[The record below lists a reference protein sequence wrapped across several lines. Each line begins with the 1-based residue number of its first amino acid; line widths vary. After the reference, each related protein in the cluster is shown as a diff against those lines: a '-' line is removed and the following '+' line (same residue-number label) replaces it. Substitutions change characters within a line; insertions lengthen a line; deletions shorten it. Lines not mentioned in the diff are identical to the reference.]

1 MMPMIFWRVGSLDL
15 LGSLLLALDGST
27 LVLDALLSPLAG
39 GLGLRT
45 LGVHLL
51 LELGLAGGLGLGLVN
66 LWVALGICD
75 LLDQVGDIHTCSTR
89 ARLCLKVLPLLR
101 W

>member
-1 MMPMIFWRVGSLDL
+1 MDL
-15 LGSLLLALDGST
+15 LGSLLLLLALDGST

-51 LELGLAGGLGLGLVN
+51 LELRLAGGLSLGLVN
-66 LWVALGICD
+66 LQR
-75 LLDQVGDIHTCSTR
+75 LLDFMLNGRVVTLIVASQDVVT
-89 ARLCLKVLPLLR
+89 
-101 W
+101 

>member
-1 MMPMIFWRVGSLDL
+1 MDL
-15 LGSLLLALDGST
+15 LGSLLLLLALDGST

-51 LELGLAGGLGLGLVN
+51 LELRLAGGLSLGLVN
-66 LWVALGICD
+66 LQR
-75 LLDQVGDIHTCSTR
+75 LLDFILDNRVVTLIVASQDVVT
-89 ARLCLKVLPLLR
+89 
-101 W
+101 

>member
-1 MMPMIFWRVGSLDL
+1 MMPMIFRRVGSLDL
-15 LGSLLLALDGST
+15 LGSLLLLALDGST

-51 LELGLAGGLGLGLVN
+51 LELRLAGGLSLGLVN
-66 LWVALGICD
+66 LQRWLDLILGESVVALIEASQD
-75 LLDQVGDIHTCSTR
+75 VVT
-89 ARLCLKVLPLLR
+89 
-101 W
+101 

>member
-1 MMPMIFWRVGSLDL
+1 MIFRRVGSLDL
-15 LGSLLLALDGST
+15 LGSLLLLLALDGST

-39 GLGLRT
+39 SLGLRT

-66 LWVALGICD
+66 LHES
-75 LLDQVGDIHTCSTR
+75 LDIMH
-89 ARLCLKVLPLLR
+89 
-101 W
+101 

>member
-1 MMPMIFWRVGSLDL
+1 MMPMIFRRVGSLDL
-15 LGSLLLALDGST
+15 LGSLLLLALDGST

-51 LELGLAGGLGLGLVN
+51 LELGLAGGLSLGLVN
-66 LWVALGICD
+66 LQRWLD
-75 LLDQVGDIHTCSTR
+75 LILVDCVE
-89 ARLCLKVLPLLR
+89 
-101 W
+101 

>member
-15 LGSLLLALDGST
+15 LGSLLLLLALDGST

-51 LELGLAGGLGLGLVN
+51 LELGLAGGLSLGLVN
-66 LWVALGICD
+66 LQR
-75 LLDQVGDIHTCSTR
+75 LLDLILNDRVMTLIVAGQDVVT
-89 ARLCLKVLPLLR
+89 
-101 W
+101 

>member
-1 MMPMIFWRVGSLDL
+1 MMPMIFRRVGSLDL
-15 LGSLLLALDGST
+15 LGSLLLLALDGST

-51 LELGLAGGLGLGLVN
+51 LELGLAGGLSLGLVN
-66 LWVALGICD
+66 LQR
-75 LLDQVGDIHTCSTR
+75 LLDLILDDCVE
-89 ARLCLKVLPLLR
+89 
-101 W
+101 

>member
-1 MMPMIFWRVGSLDL
+1 MLDL
-15 LGSLLLALDGST
+15 LGSLLLLLLALDGST

-51 LELGLAGGLGLGLVN
+51 LELGLAGGLSLGLVN
-66 LWVALGICD
+66 LQRMLGLVVLDGGVASIMASHD
-75 LLDQVGDIHTCSTR
+75 LVT
-89 ARLCLKVLPLLR
+89 
-101 W
+101 

>member
-1 MMPMIFWRVGSLDL
+1 MDL

-51 LELGLAGGLGLGLVN
+51 LELGLAGGLSLGLVN
-66 LWVALGICD
+66 L
-75 LLDQVGDIHTCSTR
+75 
-89 ARLCLKVLPLLR
+89 
-101 W
+101 

>member
-1 MMPMIFWRVGSLDL
+1 MMPMIFRRVGSLDL
-15 LGSLLLALDGST
+15 LGSLLLLLALDGST

-51 LELGLAGGLGLGLVN
+51 LELGLAGGLSLGLVN
-66 LWVALGICD
+66 LQR
-75 LLDQVGDIHTCSTR
+75 LLDLILNDRVMTLIVAGQDVVT
-89 ARLCLKVLPLLR
+89 
-101 W
+101 

>member
-1 MMPMIFWRVGSLDL
+1 MMPMIFRRVGSLDL
-15 LGSLLLALDGST
+15 LGSLLLLALDGST

-51 LELGLAGGLGLGLVN
+51 LELRLAGGLSLGLVN
-66 LWVALGICD
+66 LQR
-75 LLDQVGDIHTCSTR
+75 LLDLVFGDGVVASIEASQDVVT
-89 ARLCLKVLPLLR
+89 
-101 W
+101 

>member
-1 MMPMIFWRVGSLDL
+1 MMPMIFRRVGSLDL
-15 LGSLLLALDGST
+15 LGSLLLLALDGST

-51 LELGLAGGLGLGLVN
+51 LELRLAGGLSLGLVN
-66 LWVALGICD
+66 LQR
-75 LLDQVGDIHTCSTR
+75 LLDLI
-89 ARLCLKVLPLLR
+89 LLDR
-101 W
+101 VE

>member
-1 MMPMIFWRVGSLDL
+1 MPMMFRRVGSLDL
-15 LGSLLLALDGST
+15 LGSLLLLALDGST

-51 LELGLAGGLGLGLVN
+51 LELGLAGGLSLGLVN
-66 LWVALGICD
+66 LQR
-75 LLDQVGDIHTCSTR
+75 LLDPILVDCE
-89 ARLCLKVLPLLR
+89 K
-101 W
+101 